1 MECAFAALLVTT
13 LRGLEN
19 LRPSLLTE
27 EKLPELERALTRM
40 GEWANEWA
48 DTFDC
53 VHNTVLNGYG
63 RKLFGNCTLEDRDRR
78 KEERRSLYEKFYNNM
93 SEEEREKKGYLPPRP
108 ASDPDAEK
116 EDEEGDEEK
125 GEDSEIWY
133 GQADPSDTKFNHAS
147 FQLSSSWKAYKP

>member
-1 MECAFAALLVTT
+1 M
-13 LRGLEN
+13 
-19 LRPSLLTE
+19 
-27 EKLPELERALTRM
+27 
-40 GEWANEWA
+40 
-48 DTFDC
+48 
-53 VHNTVLNGYG
+53 
-63 RKLFGNCTLEDRDRR
+63 
-78 KEERRSLYEKFYNNM
+78 YEKFYNNM